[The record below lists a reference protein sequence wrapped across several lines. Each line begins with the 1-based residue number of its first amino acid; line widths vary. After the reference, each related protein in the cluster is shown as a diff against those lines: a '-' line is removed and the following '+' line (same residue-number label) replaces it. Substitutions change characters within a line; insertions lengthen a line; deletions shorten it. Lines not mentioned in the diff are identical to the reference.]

1 MVILTA
7 MLVMLAI
14 VIAAGAGVLIGAS
27 TFIEQIVKAQNMA
40 EKNMTDSAGNMTETD
55 NTSGEISSI
64 RDNPIRDNP
73 IRDNPTGCRA
83 C

>member
-7 MLVMLAI
+7 KLVMLAI
-14 VIAAGAGVLIGAS
+14 VITAGAGVLIGAS
-27 TFIEQIVKAQNMA
+27 AFIEQIVKAQNMA

-55 NTSGEISSI
+55 SASGEISSM
-64 RDNPIRDNP
+64 RDDPM
-73 IRDNPTGCRA
+73 RDNPTRCRA

>member
-7 MLVMLAI
+7 KLVMLAI
-14 VIAAGAGVLIGAS
+14 VITAGAGVLIGAS
-27 TFIEQIVKAQNMA
+27 AFIEQIVKAQNMA

-55 NTSGEISSI
+55 NASGEISSM
-64 RDNPIRDNP
+64 RDNLTR
-73 IRDNPTGCRA
+73 CRA

>member
-7 MLVMLAI
+7 KLVMLAI
-14 VIAAGAGVLIGAS
+14 VIAAGASVLIGPSA
-27 TFIEQIVKAQNMA
+27 FNEQIVKAQNMA

-55 NTSGEISSI
+55 NASGEISSM
-64 RDNPIRDNP
+64 RDNLTR
-73 IRDNPTGCRA
+73 CRA